1 MTGSESHGGV
11 VDAIPQR
18 YEDLSDAEKAVAD
31 FILTHKGTVSSL
43 SAVEIARLSGISNT
57 TVSRFV
63 RSLGYA
69 SFADMRYALAR
80 EETASKER
88 SFDDSRGIGFSDV
101 RGSLDYVL
109 ETKVEELRQSRRSPS
124 VRTSSSRW
132 SRATTCS

>member
-11 VDAIPQR
+11 VDAILQR

-88 SFDDSRGIGFSDV
+88 SFDDSRGIGLSDV
-101 RGSLDYVL
+101 QGSFDYVL
-109 ETKVEELRQSRRSPS
+109 
-124 VRTSSSRW
+124 
-132 SRATTCS
+132 

>member
-43 SAVEIARLSGISNT
+43 STVEIARLSGISNT

-88 SFDDSRGIGFSDV
+88 SFDDSRGIGLSDV

-109 ETKVEELRQSRRSPS
+109 
-124 VRTSSSRW
+124 
-132 SRATTCS
+132 

>member
-43 SAVEIARLSGISNT
+43 STVEIARLSGISNT

-88 SFDDSRGIGFSDV
+88 SFDDSRGIGLSDV

-109 ETKVEELRQSRRSPS
+109 ETKVEELRQSRRLPS
-124 VRTSSSRW
+124 ARTLSSRW

>member
-43 SAVEIARLSGISNT
+43 STVEIARLSGISNT

-88 SFDDSRGIGFSDV
+88 SFDDSRGIGLSDV

-109 ETKVEELRQSRRSPS
+109 ETKVESRRLPS
-124 VRTSSSRW
+124 ARTLSSRW

>member
-31 FILTHKGTVSSL
+31 FILTQSL
-43 SAVEIARLSGISNT
+43 STVEIARISGISNT

-88 SFDDSRGIGFSDV
+88 SFDDSRGIGLSDV

-109 ETKVEELRQSRRSPS
+109 ETKVEELRQSRRLPS
-124 VRTSSSRW
+124 ARTLSSRW